1 MSSFTFQANLFQQG
15 EDRNTDHPG
24 APTLVPLNGN
34 SYDVDVYGEYS
45 WTVSDDARNYIP
57 KILLTEYKLEYAS
70 ELNALQQLI
79 GGAGDNITF
88 GFAAL
93 GETAAGRLAS
103 SIFTGVTTDL
113 AGGRLR
119 TPSPDALRKQAN
131 ETLAEKGITSFLG
144 SDMLADVGNYND
156 NSLTPYR
163 GLYSTKKTG
172 WGYVLPYLGAGN
184 MTDITNTFAQADFVG
199 RFFEPFKKL
208 ADSATD
214 TQAQKNLT
222 SKSLFAGGLAA
233 SNALVG
239 GVPGAI
245 RAEVPQSFTG
255 TSTENIK
262 VVFYLL
268 NTIKPEDIRKNYEFC
283 YLLTYQNL
291 PNRRS
296 INVLD
301 SPPLYRATV
310 VGYKTLPICYMN
322 DLKIENV
329 GAVRLVDIGQTSDK
343 NEATNSVL
351 RGAESN
357 SNTVKMIPEA
367 YKISFTLQSVFMN
380 SQNMFVFAASP
391 DGLVTTSVASVTNPP
406 PYSPPNFNFPGVDAG
421 GPALATGGFPA
432 VLPNSTA

>member
-1 MSSFTFQANLFQQG
+1 MSSFTFQANLFQVG
-15 EDRNTDHPG
+15 EDRNKNHPG
-24 APTLVPLNGN
+24 APTLVPKNGN
-34 SYDVDVYGEYS
+34 SYDVNVYREYP

-79 GGAGDNITF
+79 GGAGENITL

-93 GETAAGRLAS
+93 GEIAAGRLAS
-103 SIFTGVTTDL
+103 SIFTSVTTVI
-113 AGGRLR
+113 
-119 TPSPDALRKQAN
+119 PSPDDLRKQAN

-144 SDMLADVGNYND
+144 SDMLADVGND
-156 NSLTPYR
+156 DDKALKPYR

-184 MTDITNTFAQADFVG
+184 MTDITNTFSQADFVG

-214 TQAQKNLT
+214 VEKQKNLT

-233 SNALVG
+233 TNALVG

-268 NTIKPEDIRKNYEFC
+268 NTINAEDIRKNYEFC

-310 VGYKTLPICYMN
+310 VGYKTLPVCYMN

-329 GAVRLVDIGQTSDK
+329 GAVRLVDIGQTSVS
-343 NEATNSVL
+343 NGATNSVL
-351 RGAESN
+351 RDSQAD

-391 DGLVTTSVASVTNPP
+391 DGLVTTSVAPPADVAPLPGEGSVSDFDTKNIQRNIGIPAFNQSYNSNP
-406 PYSPPNFNFPGVDAG
+406 GQ
-421 GPALATGGFPA
+421 
-432 VLPNSTA
+432 